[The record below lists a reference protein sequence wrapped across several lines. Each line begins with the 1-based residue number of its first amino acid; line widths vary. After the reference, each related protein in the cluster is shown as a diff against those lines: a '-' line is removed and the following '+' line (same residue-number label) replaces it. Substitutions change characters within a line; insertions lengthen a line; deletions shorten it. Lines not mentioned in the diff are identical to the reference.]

1 MKIGIEINGVLRDT
15 ILKFRQVYEKVM
27 IDTQDD
33 ENPSSTFQIDM
44 SGNTEEEQTKP
55 PFEYKI
61 ISDVNSLDLM
71 SHFSFR
77 DEDEFFSFIY
87 EEHPMEIFGHSPSTE
102 MLTFNILN
110 DLYLELRDKHEIHI
124 ISDEINK
131 SKPASLFF
139 LSKFGCLVEHVS
151 FYNEITKN
159 DVLSKFDLIVTSNPD
174 IIINYKNKVNVIKFE
189 TCYNAN
195 VMFEN
200 SISSIKD
207 LKEKIRKCLKF

>member
-33 ENPSSTFQIDM
+33 ENPSCTFQIDM

-77 DEDEFFSFIY
+77 DEDEFFSFMY

-159 DVLSKFDLIVTSNPD
+159 DV
-174 IIINYKNKVNVIKFE
+174 IINYGDKIDVIKFD
-189 TCYNAN
+189 TCYNTN
-195 VMFEN
+195 INSKN

-207 LKEKIRKCLKF
+207 LKEKIKKCLEF

>member
-77 DEDEFFSFIY
+77 DEDEFFSFMY

-174 IIINYKNKVNVIKFE
+174 VIINYGDKIDVIKFD
-189 TCYNAN
+189 TCYNTN
-195 VMFEN
+195 INSKN

-207 LKEKIRKCLKF
+207 LKEKIKKCLEF